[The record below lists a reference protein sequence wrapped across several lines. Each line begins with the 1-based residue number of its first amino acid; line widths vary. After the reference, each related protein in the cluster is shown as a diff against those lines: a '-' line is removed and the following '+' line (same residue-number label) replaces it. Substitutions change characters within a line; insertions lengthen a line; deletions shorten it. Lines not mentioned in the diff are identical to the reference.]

1 MGRER
6 IATDVNLFALPGG
19 LPKSTDDGAASHLE
33 GATVPSVRLRS
44 TRGRIVDVAAAAA
57 HRSVFFLYPA
67 TVAPG
72 IPIPGEWSEIPGA
85 RGCTLESCGFRDAY
99 AAIRDAGCEVFG
111 VSGQGQDDPARG
123 WAEQVELADR
133 VHLPYELLN
142 DSRFELVR
150 ALRLPT
156 FVASLRNPTVVFEG
170 RTYSFPLQGRTLV
183 RRLTFVADRGRIE
196 KVFYPVFPPDRH
208 ATEVLAYLERTADAS
223 PDGVRERRERPVPEP
238 VSTRPERSL

>member
-1 MGRER
+1 MGRDQ
-6 IATDVNLFALPGG
+6 IPTDLNLFALPGG
-19 LPKSTDDGAASHLE
+19 LPAPTDDGAASHLK

-44 TRGRIVDVAAAAA
+44 TRGRTVDVAAAAE
-57 HRSVFFLYPA
+57 HRTVFFLYPA

-99 AAIRDAGCEVFG
+99 AAIRDTGCEVFG
-111 VSGQGQDDPARG
+111 VSGQGQEDPAQG
-123 WAEQVELADR
+123 WAEQVELAER
-133 VHLPYELLN
+133 LHLPYELLN

-170 RTYSFPLQGRTLV
+170 RTHSFPLQGRTLV

-208 ATEVLAYLERTADAS
+208 ATEVLAYLERAADPS
-223 PDGVRERRERPVPEP
+223 PVGVRDRGERPVPEP